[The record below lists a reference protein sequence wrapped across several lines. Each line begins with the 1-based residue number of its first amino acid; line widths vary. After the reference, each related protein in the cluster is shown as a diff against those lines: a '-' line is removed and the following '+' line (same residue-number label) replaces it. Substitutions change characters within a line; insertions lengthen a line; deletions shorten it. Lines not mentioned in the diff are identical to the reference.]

1 MNLFDFI
8 KSNLPISDVIGEYV
22 TLRPGGT
29 YLKGSCPFHSEKTG
43 SFTVS
48 PHRDIFYCFG
58 CHESG
63 DVIGFIAKLEN
74 CTQIEA
80 AKLLT
85 ERYNLQPPEELLKEV
100 QSTESIDKKKRYFLL
115 CELVAEWCQ
124 QSLKHSPKALEY
136 VKSRGFDEDTIKK
149 YTIGYFPGG
158 QRGIKSLTSL
168 IQKDHFLATDL
179 IQANILQEGKTLYSP
194 FEERII
200 FPIRDNIGQFC
211 AFGGRVFLP
220 HDDRAKYY
228 NSKENPYF
236 IKGSIL
242 FGLDIAKRSIQKQN
256 SVILVEGYTDCIALN
271 QYEHKNSVAT
281 LGTACTPD
289 HLAILSRYAD
299 KLYVLY
305 DGDAAGQKAIVRLT
319 ENCWNVN
326 IELKVVSLPNQEDP
340 ASFLAQGGSLKPMLS
355 QAAGIVDFFIQH
367 SSKDFAQKTLKQ
379 KLETVQKIIEI
390 IRHIPDRLKRDM
402 VLQETAQSLNV
413 PFDTLVKE
421 LAKSSTKQRG
431 IKQEPAQPK
440 IDVPYKWTIEDKLFS
455 ALVVLFETVDI
466 EKYIYAIELLN
477 TPLKDILLLL
487 IDKKKES
494 KELKFTEFWSTLN
507 KNDQQEV
514 SKRVIRFN
522 QDALKED
529 FEFIINKFSKKHW
542 KNIIIN
548 TKQHIKEA
556 QEANDS
562 KRVKELL
569 KNIQTLKTKFI
580 DTDYSN

>member
-8 KSNLPISDVIGEYV
+8 KSNLPIADVIGEYV
-22 TLRPGGT
+22 TLRATGT

-100 QSTESIDKKKRYFLL
+100 QSAASIDKKKRYFLL
-115 CELVAEWCQ
+115 CELVAQWCQ
-124 QSLKHSPKALEY
+124 ESLKRSPQALEY
-136 VKSRGFDEDTIKK
+136 LKNRGFDEETITR
-149 YTIGYFPGG
+149 YSIGYFPGG
-158 QRGIKSLTSL
+158 HKGIKSLIAY
-168 IQKDHFLATDL
+168 IQSEHFLATDL
-179 IQANILQEGKTLYSP
+179 IQANIFQEGKTLYSP

-200 FPIRDNIGQFC
+200 FPIQDNIGQFC
-211 AFGGRVFLP
+211 GFGGRIFLP

-228 NSKENPYF
+228 NSKESPFF

-256 SVILVEGYTDCIALN
+256 AVILVEGYTDCIALN
-271 QYEHKNSVAT
+271 QYGHKNSVAT
-281 LGTACTPD
+281 LGTACTPE
-289 HLAILSRYAD
+289 HLAILARYAD
-299 KLYVLY
+299 QIYMLY

-326 IELKVVSLPNQEDP
+326 IELKVVSLPNREDP
-340 ASFLAQGGSLKPMLS
+340 ASFLVQGGSLKPLID
-355 QAAGIVDFFIQH
+355 QASGIIDFFIQH
-367 SSKDFAQKTLKQ
+367 SSENFAQKTLKQ
-379 KLETVQKIIEI
+379 KLETVEKIIEI
-390 IRHIPDRLKRDM
+390 IRYIPDRLKRDM
-402 VLQETAQSLNV
+402 VLQETAQALNV

-421 LAKSSTKQRG
+421 LASANTQQRS
-431 IKQEPAQPK
+431 IKQVPYEQK
-440 IDVPYKWTIEDKLFS
+440 IDVPYIWTIEDKLFS
-455 ALVVLFETVDI
+455 ALILLFETVDI
-466 EKYIYAIELLN
+466 EKYSYAIELLN
-477 TPLKDILLLL
+477 APLKDILLLL
-487 IDKKKES
+487 IDKKK
-494 KELKFTEFWSTLN
+494 KNKQLKFTEFWSGLD

-514 SKRVIRFN
+514 SKRVVRFN

-529 FEFIINKFSKKHW
+529 FEFIINKFGKKHW

-548 TKQHIKEA
+548 AKQHIKEA

-562 KRVKELL
+562 RRVKELL
-569 KNIQTLKTKFI
+569 KNIQTLKIKFI